1 MTMRPL
7 TYKTV
12 LNLILIF
19 SVFSILFAFYVEHV
33 LGHKPCNLCL
43 LQRLPYIATIIL
55 IVLVMILK
63 NLEKMSFMLLS
74 IIFLAGSLLAIYHV
88 GIERGL
94 ISESFVCGNNIDAS
108 ITDKSEI
115 LKQLQNNK
123 AISCKDVT
131 FAIFGISLATINTFI
146 SAFLTTI
153 TLLIFIK
160 YEKKR

>member
-7 TYKTV
+7 KYKTI

-19 SVFSILFAFYVEHV
+19 SVFSILFAFYVEYI

-43 LQRLPYIATIIL
+43 LQRLPYIASIIL
-55 IVLVMILK
+55 IVLVIIFK
-63 NLEKMSFMLLS
+63 NLEKMSFLLLS
-74 IIFLAGSLLAIYHV
+74 LIFLAGSLLAIYHV

-131 FAIFGISLATINTFI
+131 FAIFGISLATINTLI

>member
-7 TYKTV
+7 KYKTI

-19 SVFSILFAFYVEHV
+19 SVFSILFAFYVEYI

-43 LQRLPYIATIIL
+43 LQRLPYIGTIIL
-55 IVLVMILK
+55 IVLVIIFK
-63 NLEKMSFMLLS
+63 NLEKMSFLLLS
-74 IIFLAGSLLAIYHV
+74 LIFLAGSLLAIYHV

-131 FAIFGISLATINTFI
+131 FAIFGISLATINTLI

>member
-55 IVLVMILK
+55 IVLVMIFK

-131 FAIFGISLATINTFI
+131 FAIFGISLATINTLI

>member
-7 TYKTV
+7 KYKTV

-19 SVFSILFAFYVEHV
+19 SVFSILFAFYVEYI

-43 LQRLPYIATIIL
+43 LQRLPYIASIIL
-55 IVLVMILK
+55 IVLVIIFK
-63 NLEKMSFMLLS
+63 NLEKMSFLLLS
-74 IIFLAGSLLAIYHV
+74 LIFLSGLLLAIYHV

-115 LKQLQNNK
+115 LKQLQSK
-123 AISCKDVT
+123 TISCKDVT

-146 SAFLTTI
+146 SALIMII
-153 TLLIFIK
+153 TFTIFIK
-160 YEKKR
+160 YEKK

>member
-7 TYKTV
+7 NYKTV

-19 SVFSILFAFYVEHV
+19 SVFSILFAFYVEYI

-43 LQRLPYIATIIL
+43 LQRLPYIASIIL
-55 IVLVMILK
+55 IVLVINFK
-63 NLEKMSFMLLS
+63 NLEKMSFLFLS
-74 IIFLAGSLLAIYHV
+74 LIFLAGSLLAIYHV

-115 LKQLQNNK
+115 LKQLQNK
-123 AISCKDVT
+123 TISCKDVT
-131 FAIFGISLATINTFI
+131 FTIFGISLATINTFI
-146 SAFLTTI
+146 SVFLTII
-153 TLLIFIK
+153 TLVIFIR
-160 YEKKR
+160 YEKK

>member
-1 MTMRPL
+1 M
-7 TYKTV
+7 
-12 LNLILIF
+12 IF
-19 SVFSILFAFYVEHV
+19 
-33 LGHKPCNLCL
+33 
-43 LQRLPYIATIIL
+43 
-55 IVLVMILK
+55 K
-63 NLEKMSFMLLS
+63 NLEKMSFLLLS
-74 IIFLAGSLLAIYHV
+74 LIFLAGSLLSIYHV

-115 LKQLQNNK
+115 LKQLQSK
-123 AISCKDVT
+123 TISCKDVT

>member
-1 MTMRPL
+1 
-7 TYKTV
+7 
-12 LNLILIF
+12 
-19 SVFSILFAFYVEHV
+19 
-33 LGHKPCNLCL
+33 
-43 LQRLPYIATIIL
+43 
-55 IVLVMILK
+55 
-63 NLEKMSFMLLS
+63 MSFLLLS
-74 IIFLAGSLLAIYHV
+74 LIFLAGSLLAIYHV

>member
-1 MTMRPL
+1 M
-7 TYKTV
+7 
-12 LNLILIF
+12 IF
-19 SVFSILFAFYVEHV
+19 
-33 LGHKPCNLCL
+33 
-43 LQRLPYIATIIL
+43 
-55 IVLVMILK
+55 K

>member
-7 TYKTV
+7 KYKTI

-19 SVFSILFAFYVEHV
+19 SVFSILFAFYIEYI

-43 LQRLPYIATIIL
+43 LQRLPYIASIIL
-55 IVLVMILK
+55 IVLVLIFK
-63 NLEKMSFMLLS
+63 NLEKMSFLLLS
-74 IIFLAGSLLAIYHV
+74 LIFFAGSLLAIYHV

-94 ISESFVCGNNIDAS
+94 ISESFLCGNNIDAS

-115 LKQLQNNK
+115 LKQLQNK
-123 AISCKDVT
+123 VISCKDVT
-131 FAIFGISLATINTFI
+131 FAIFGVSLATINTFI
-146 SAFLTTI
+146 SVLLATI

>member
-7 TYKTV
+7 NYKTV

-19 SVFSILFAFYVEHV
+19 SVFSILFAFYVEYI

-43 LQRLPYIATIIL
+43 LQRLPYFASIIL
-55 IVLVMILK
+55 IVLVIIFK
-63 NLEKMSFMLLS
+63 NLEKMSFLLLS
-74 IIFLAGSLLAIYHV
+74 LIFLSGLLLAIYHV

-94 ISESFVCGNNIDAS
+94 ISESFACGNNIDAS

-115 LKQLQNNK
+115 LKQLQNK
-123 AISCKDVT
+123 TISCKDVT

-146 SAFLTTI
+146 SALIMII
-153 TLLIFIK
+153 TFTIFIK
-160 YEKKR
+160 YEKK